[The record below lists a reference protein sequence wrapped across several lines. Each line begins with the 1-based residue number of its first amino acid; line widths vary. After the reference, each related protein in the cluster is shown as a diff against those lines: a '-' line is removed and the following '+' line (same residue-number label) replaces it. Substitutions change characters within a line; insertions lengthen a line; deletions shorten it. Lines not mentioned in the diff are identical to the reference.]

1 MGRGKNSIKCYN
13 SLRMM
18 ISRILLVFLSSVL
31 FFSSVAQGQNKP
43 VTLEGIW
50 KNKEFKQKKVPGFR
64 FLKDGKRYTKLEKKN
79 GVSRIV
85 AYNISNGAK
94 DKEIFN
100 GKALAA
106 IFPETEGKFS
116 AYRFSNSE
124 RKILIATEVESIYR
138 RSKKGIYYV
147 VDVLTKE
154 IIRVH
159 SQKIS
164 APMFS
169 PNADKIAFV
178 FENNLYY
185 RDFEQDKRRL
195 VAARAKRAKKK
206 QSAGNQKTFSTES
219 KSDKPTF
226 NEAAPIHK
234 EKLEVPPIPVTID
247 GVVNEVINGH
257 ADWVYEEEFKLTRA
271 FEWSV
276 DGNRIAYIRF
286 DESKVPEFTI
296 TYDENKMYPR
306 PYTFKY
312 PKVGE
317 ENAQVSVF
325 VFDIAKRKSVPV
337 SLEGSDFY
345 VPRIKWTKKAN
356 QFCIYQINRLQNELK
371 LWLVDPITGKKKLM
385 LEETNKHYLRIHDD
399 LRFLENGN
407 QFVWSSEKSGY
418 NHLYLYS
425 TSGKELKQLTKGK
438 FEVTKFYGVDELNGL
453 AYYQAAELNPIDRS
467 VYRVDM
473 KGKDRVMLSPKSGWS
488 EAQFSKTFEY
498 WVQTYSTA
506 STPNQYEVKKA
517 DGTSV
522 RIIEDNTAFMEKLGN
537 YALSSKEFFNMKNR
551 SGDDLN
557 GYMIKPRDFDPNK
570 KYPVLVYVYGGPGSQ
585 TVKNKWEEG
594 NFFWFQKLAQDG
606 FIVVSVDNR
615 GTGARGEAFKK
626 MTYMELGKLETEDQI
641 DVAKY
646 LNNQSYVDINK
657 IGIFG
662 WSYGGYMSSLC
673 ILKGNKYFNSAI
685 AVAPVTNWKW
695 YDSVYT
701 ERYMRTRKEN
711 EEGYEMN
718 SPINFVDALMG
729 DYLLVHGVTDDNV
742 HFQNTLEMSN
752 ALINANKQFDTYIYP
767 NRNHGIRGDNAR
779 LHLYTKMTNFLME
792 SIED

>member
-1 MGRGKNSIKCYN
+1 MGRGLYKIQNFN
-13 SLRMM
+13 SLLMM
-18 ISRILLVFLSSVL
+18 ISRILLICFASLFLVA
-31 FFSSVAQGQNKP
+31 SVAQGQNKA
-43 VTLEGIW
+43 VTLEDIW
-50 KNKEFKQKKVPGFR
+50 KNGEFYQKTVPGFR
-64 FLKDGKRYTKLEKKN
+64 FLNDGERYTKLEKN
-79 GVSRIV
+79 SGVSSIV
-85 AYNISNGAK
+85 AYNISNGSK

-106 IFPETEGKFS
+106 LFPETEGKFS
-116 AYRFSNSE
+116 KYSFSNSE

-138 RSKKGIYYV
+138 RSEKGIYYV

-159 SQKIS
+159 SEKIS
-164 APMFS
+164 APLFS
-169 PNADKIAFV
+169 PDADKIAFV

-185 RDFEQDKRRL
+185 RDFEQDKRRM
-195 VAARAKRAKKK
+195 VAARAKRAKQKTTT
-206 QSAGNQKTFSTES
+206 GNQKTFA
-219 KSDKPTF
+219 KPPVDGKPSI
-226 NEAAPIHK
+226 NDASPIK
-234 EKLEVPPIPVTID
+234 GKLEEVPPIPVTID
-247 GVVNEVINGH
+247 GKINEVINGH
-257 ADWVYEEEFKLTRA
+257 ADWVYEEEFSLTRA
-271 FEWSV
+271 FEWSA

-286 DESKVPEFTI
+286 DEKAVPEFTI
-296 TYDENKMYPR
+296 TYDEGNMYPR

-317 ENAQVSVF
+317 ENAKVSVL
-325 VFDIAKRKSVPV
+325 VFDIAKRKSIPVP
-337 SLEGSDFY
+337 LEGSDY
-345 VPRIKWTKKAN
+345 YIPRIKWTKSAN
-356 QFCIYQINRLQNELK
+356 EFCVFQMNRLQNELQ
-371 LWLVDPITGKKKLM
+371 LWLVNPSTGSKELM
-385 LEETNKHYLRIHDD
+385 LKETNKHYVDLHDD
-399 LRFLENGN
+399 LRFLEDGKR
-407 QFVWSSEKSGY
+407 FVWSSEKSGY

-425 TSGKELKQLTKGK
+425 MGGKELKQLTKGK
-438 FEVTKFYGVDELNGL
+438 YDVTEFYGVDESKGF
-453 AYYQAAELNPIDRS
+453 AYFQAAELNPVDRS
-467 VYRVDM
+467 IYKVALS
-473 KGKDRVMLSPKSGWS
+473 GKEKVMLSPKSGWS
-488 EAQFSKTFEY
+488 TAQFSKTFEY

-517 DGTSV
+517 DGSSV
-522 RIIEDNTAFMEKLGN
+522 RVIEDNADFMEKLGS
-537 YALSSKEFFNMKNR
+537 YALSSKAFFTMKN
-551 SGDDLN
+551 SQGDDLN
-557 GYMIKPRDFDPNK
+557 GYMIKPRDFDATK
-570 KYPVLVYVYGGPGSQ
+570 KYPVLMYVYGGPGSQ
-585 TVKNKWEEG
+585 TVKNKWESG

-626 MTYMELGKLETEDQI
+626 MTYKELGKLETEDQI

-646 LNNQSYVDINK
+646 LQGQAYVAADK

-695 YDSVYT
+695 YDSIYT

-711 EEGYEMN
+711 EKGYDGN
-718 SPINFVDALMG
+718 SPINFVDALQG

-752 ALINANKQFDTYIYP
+752 ALIKANKQFDTYIYP
-767 NRNHGIRGDNAR
+767 NRNHGISGDNAR